1 MVSLQNESTGQQQY
15 QNNGYPEM
23 TVGNWVV
30 TLLLLAIPIVN
41 LIMLFIWAF
50 GERSAKT
57 TFAKAYLIWT
67 AIGLVLSVIYV
78 VVVVVLLGATLGE
91 F

>member
-15 QNNGYPEM
+15 QNNRYPEM

-50 GERSAKT
+50 GDKSAKT

-67 AIGLVLSVIYV
+67 VIGLALAAIYIV
-78 VVVVVLLGATLGE
+78 FVVVLLGATLGE

>member
-15 QNNGYPEM
+15 QNNRYPEM

-50 GERSAKT
+50 GDKSAKT

-67 AIGLVLSVIYV
+67 AIGLALAVIYIV
-78 VVVVVLLGATLGE
+78 FVVVLLGATLGE

>member
-1 MVSLQNESTGQQQY
+1 
-15 QNNGYPEM
+15 M

-50 GERSAKT
+50 GDKSAKT

-67 AIGLVLSVIYV
+67 VIGLALAVIYIV
-78 VVVVVLLGATLGE
+78 FVVVLLGATLGE